1 MIDKALVVMFL
12 GVVFALS
19 VVLMFVN
26 REPSPTTCAPERDG
40 MALVYVETNG
50 GVTLT
55 GCVYGTEVQGE

>member
-1 MIDKALVVMFL
+1 MFL